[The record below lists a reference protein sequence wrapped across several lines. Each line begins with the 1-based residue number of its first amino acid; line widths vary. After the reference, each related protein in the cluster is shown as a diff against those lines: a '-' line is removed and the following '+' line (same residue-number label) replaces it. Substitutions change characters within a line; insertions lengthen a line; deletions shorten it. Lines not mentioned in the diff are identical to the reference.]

1 MTQNSTQKM
10 KRTAFSILFMKTK
23 DLATVNKAEKKHK
36 LLVSESNIIF
46 TPMQSEKTLVVQDFY
61 YKR

>member
-1 MTQNSTQKM
+1 
-10 KRTAFSILFMKTK
+10 MKTK

-46 TPMQSEKTLVVQDFY
+46 TPMQSEKTLVVHDFY